1 LTKFIEAL
9 KQEKDKSSGKISSM
23 KKKETIFNTE
33 KSEMNQKIEL
43 LIKEREE
50 SINIVQE
57 GKNIIEQQ

>member
-1 LTKFIEAL
+1 L